1 MVIVTFVNIGLTSE
15 VVNYICAISVVYQ
28 TFLRKGRFFHS
39 STIKFFQSVLYV
51 RNGKVAAVST
61 PHKATAGVKSGPSQ
75 PKNFACV
82 TNLYH
87 R

>member
-1 MVIVTFVNIGLTSE
+1 MNEPTVD
-15 VVNYICAISVVYQ
+15 YICATIVVYQ
-28 TFLRKGRFFHS
+28 TFLRTGRFFHS
-39 STIKFFQSVLYV
+39 STIRFFQPVLYV

-61 PHKATAGVKSGPSQ
+61 PHKAIAGGKVVKSGPSQ